1 MTAFSQSKDLYKVS
15 FDTRNKDLDVWE
27 QLLIENAISISL
39 HEIKSNTIDSAP
51 NDIWRYEIY
60 LSSKPKLSSLKQL
73 ILNFGRDNN
82 LSVLN
87 NAVQLIEVEDRDW
100 VAFYQ
105 SQLKPVEIGRF
116 FIGSIVHKNLC
127 PPDKNGIFIEASR
140 AFGTGQHETTAGCVQ
155 ALELL
160 TSQKFDRILDLGSGT
175 GILAFASEI
184 LWPQAKILACDI
196 ESVSIEIATNNAEF
210 NNSRV
215 VFYQNTPEQ
224 IVLPGQ
230 SDIKFNL
237 IISNILAMPL
247 IELSS
252 KIKLIAEPG
261 CYIVLAG
268 FLDYQQKE
276 IISVYQK
283 IGFVLKHTINNNSWI
298 ILIMKL
304 SGS

>member
-1 MTAFSQSKDLYKVS
+1 MTAFSQSKDLYKVF
-15 FDTRNKDLDVWE
+15 FDTRNKDLDAWE
-27 QLLIENAISISL
+27 QLLIENAISVSL

-60 LSSKPKLSSLKQL
+60 LSSKPELSSLKQL
-73 ILNFGRDNN
+73 ILNFARDNN

-127 PPDKNGIFIEASR
+127 PQDKNGIFIEASR

-160 TSQKFDRILDLGSGT
+160 ASQKFDRILDLGSGT

-196 ESVSIEIATNNAEF
+196 ESVSIEI
-210 NNSRV
+210 
-215 VFYQNTPEQ
+215 
-224 IVLPGQ
+224 
-230 SDIKFNL
+230 
-237 IISNILAMPL
+237 
-247 IELSS
+247 
-252 KIKLIAEPG
+252 
-261 CYIVLAG
+261 
-268 FLDYQQKE
+268 
-276 IISVYQK
+276 
-283 IGFVLKHTINNNSWI
+283 
-298 ILIMKL
+298 
-304 SGS
+304 

>member
-1 MTAFSQSKDLYKVS
+1 M
-15 FDTRNKDLDVWE
+15 
-27 QLLIENAISISL
+27 
-39 HEIKSNTIDSAP
+39 
-51 NDIWRYEIY
+51 
-60 LSSKPKLSSLKQL
+60 
-73 ILNFGRDNN
+73 
-82 LSVLN
+82 
-87 NAVQLIEVEDRDW
+87 
-100 VAFYQ
+100 
-105 SQLKPVEIGRF
+105 KPVEIGRF

-127 PPDKNGIFIEASR
+127 PKDKNGIFIEASR

-160 TSQKFDRILDLGSGT
+160 ASQKFDRILDLGSGT

-196 ESVSIEIATNNAEF
+196 ESVSIEIAKNNAEF
-210 NNSRV
+210 NNSGV

-224 IVLPGQ
+224 IVLPDQ

-237 IISNILAMPL
+237 IISNILATPL

-261 CYIVLAG
+261 CYIILAG

-283 IGFVLKHTINNNSWI
+283 SGFVLKHTINNNSWI
-298 ILIMKL
+298 ILTMQL